1 MTKRVVLQY
10 TTGPYQSMFQIV
22 GTEDQLPHPEVGS
35 LPSFVGDLSFSDGRK
50 GGASL
55 VKVKPRYI
63 LYRELIMPSD
73 RTFHPEQQ

>member
-10 TTGPYQSMFQIV
+10 TTGPFQGMFQIV

-35 LPSFVGDLSFSDGRK
+35 LPSYVGDLSFSDGRK

-55 VKVKPRYI
+55 VKITPRYV
-63 LYRELIMPSD
+63 LYQETLQVPE
-73 RTFHPEQQ
+73 HP